1 MPKALP
7 AAFRSSNTCAPASK
21 DVSFGIATLLS
32 ARRHAWESRERLP
45 RFHRASDRL
54 GHSHLLGRLSKS
66 FLQVPAYSGVESD
79 GRVHSGS
86 SVIEVDY
93 QFWRKALRGLVG
105 GSSGHGSVTGQA
117 VVIDL
122 GARGALVAALG
133 GLPGDYCVVSALS
146 LVGRAYEPAVRRRRC
161 VSGYPLSY
169 ENERALA
176 NESGSVELTRDNLPA
191 FIWFADKA
199 DSTWRQVEPSDFP
212 TVIGDATRLVSAQIE
227 ITHEPVVIDIDKK
240 LPAYTELRAKSD
252 SWRQFV
258 SEGDK

>member
-1 MPKALP
+1 MYRSVLPLSFQRGVMLGKAASGCLVFIVLLIVSVIVIYWVGFPK
-7 AAFRSSNTCAPASK
+7 
-21 DVSFGIATLLS
+21 VSYKY
-32 ARRHAWESRERLP
+32 RLTV
-45 RFHRASDRL
+45 A
-54 GHSHLLGRLSKS
+54 
-66 FLQVPAYSGVESD
+66 VESD

-93 QFWRKALRGLVG
+93 QFWPKALRGLVG
-105 GSSGHGSVTGQA
+105 GSSSHGSVTGQA

-176 NESGSVELTRDNLPA
+176 NESVSVELTRDNLPA